1 MRPPPGLG
9 LPGQA
14 DWTGLVQLSVIIP
27 TLNEAPLI
35 ARAIERAV
43 ALGPCEIV
51 IADGGSSDSTVQIA
65 RQKGQHVV
73 VTESGRGVQ
82 QNAGARQAQGDLLLF
97 LHVDTWLEPQAAAQ
111 LQQIACDPDVRVGA
125 FRQKISSPRPIYRW
139 IEKGNAVRARCW
151 GMPYGD
157 QGIFVRR
164 DTFFELGGFPEVPIM
179 EDVIFMRKFRRRT
192 RVVLL
197 PGPLHVSPRRWE
209 QTGPLIQTVR
219 NWGLLVAE
227 RVGVPP
233 FRLAR
238 WYRPHQHQPAAGI
251 DPNRGP

>member
-1 MRPPPGLG
+1 
-9 LPGQA
+9 
-14 DWTGLVQLSVIIP
+14 VS
-27 TLNEAPLI
+27 
-35 ARAIERAV
+35 
-43 ALGPCEIV
+43 
-51 IADGGSSDSTVQIA
+51 
-65 RQKGQHVV
+65 
-73 VTESGRGVQ
+73 
-82 QNAGARQAQGDLLLF
+82 
-97 LHVDTWLEPQAAAQ
+97 
-111 LQQIACDPDVRVGA
+111 VGA
-125 FRQKISSPRPIYRW
+125 FRQKITSPRPIYRW

-192 RVVLL
+192 RIVLL

-209 QTGPLIQTVR
+209 QSGPLTQTVR

-233 FRLAR
+233 RRLAR
-238 WYRPHQHQPAAGI
+238 WYRPHRHEPAARV
-251 DPNRGP
+251 DPNRTH